1 MLPAV
6 RAIRPD
12 AGQVPRLLRFA
23 VLHVPGVDL
32 ALRAFDFFISDP
44 LHHYMETGML
54 TGIKA
59 RGREIRPCRRPHRR
73 GSHHRGAVGRSG
85 VGPFGLSGPWPALEA
100 AYVAALWGG
109 SEMAGAPRWPWGPVP
124 SS

>member
-1 MLPAV
+1 VLPAV

-59 RGREIRPCRRPHRR
+59 RAEGRYAHVNGHLPTRRPPPWSRR
-73 GSHHRGAVGRSG
+73 SVRVRAVRPERSVARNASCLRRSTRGEG
-85 VGPFGLSGPWPALEA
+85 VIWREQS
-100 AYVAALWGG
+100 
-109 SEMAGAPRWPWGPVP
+109 
-124 SS
+124 